1 MAETS
6 QIINVP
12 RDTTMQASNTQ
23 LAAIVTKLQAI
34 CDALGLSSPLIADDF
49 DPAVSY
55 SPGDY
60 CIKDGTLYRCNT
72 ATTADAPWD
81 ITEWTATSV
90 TQEFIR
96 LQAILGDEDISAIG
110 DGTVTGAITTLNST
124 LANVSETLID
134 NTAKIYYKVKNGI
147 VRLRFAGGTVDLTSG
162 SWVTYGSLPNGV
174 RRPDETEYASVT
186 CGSNGKYTGIVMLSP
201 AGTISYYCNYT
212 WGGDASIKSIWGEL
226 VY

>member
-1 MAETS
+1 
-6 QIINVP
+6 
-12 RDTTMQASNTQ
+12 MQASNTQ

-124 LANVSETLID
+124 LAGV
-134 NTAKIYYKVKNGI
+134 AY
-147 VRLRFAGGTVDLTSG
+147 GTVDNKIMWCTSVKTCMIKFADG
-162 SWVTYGSLPNGV
+162 TYTANANEIIATLPANCKPYVVVDFRDSYSQKRFFINTNGDIITVEALSNATIRGTVTY
-174 RRPDETEYASVT
+174 
-186 CGSNGKYTGIVMLSP
+186 ILS
-201 AGTISYYCNYT
+201 
-212 WGGDASIKSIWGEL
+212 
-226 VY
+226 

>member
-12 RDTTMQASNTQ
+12 RDTTMQAGNTQ

-34 CDALGLSSPLIADDF
+34 CDALGLSSPLLADDF

-81 ITEWTATSV
+81 VTEWTATSV

-124 LANVSETLID
+124 LAGLIKKET
-134 NTAKIYYKVKNGI
+134 YNG
-147 VRLRFAGGTVDLTSG
+147 TTNTSG
-162 SWVTYGSLPNGV
+162 SLALNN
-174 RRPDETEYASVT
+174 YASNRIIIGVSLDTTNSYIATIGYSSNVLYIHVT
-186 CGSNGKYTGIVMLSP
+186 DENGNKIANTSIS
-201 AGTISYYCNYT
+201 GTYAYIDY
-212 WGGDASIKSIWGEL
+212 
-226 VY
+226 

>member
-12 RDTTMQASNTQ
+12 RDTTMQAGNTQ

-60 CIKDGTLYRCNT
+60 CIKAGTLYRCNT

-81 ITEWTATSV
+81 VTEWTATSV

-110 DGTVTGAITTLNST
+110 DGTVTGAITELNST
-124 LANVSETLID
+124 LATLLSKLFMTRIGILDGSNTVTIPSTATEIRLVEYNPSGGAAFESVDMLISEMPNPYIQ
-134 NTAKIYYKVKNGI
+134 VGE
-147 VRLRFAGGTVDLTSG
+147 
-162 SWVTYGSLPNGV
+162 SWV
-174 RRPDETEYASVT
+174 SVS
-186 CGSNGKYTGIVMLSP
+186 GR
-201 AGTISYYCNYT
+201 TISSTPATGKVVRVYYR
-212 WGGDASIKSIWGEL
+212 
-226 VY
+226 